1 MLNEKKIYDKLEEIV
16 GLMKDLQ
23 MSFFDRFPEDANEY
37 RTSWSEL
44 YDMATDD
51 YYTMC
56 SVKHELNKLLED
68 IDEFVYDEEK

>member
-1 MLNEKKIYDKLEEIV
+1 MLNEKKICNKLDEILALFKEV
-16 GLMKDLQ
+16 RMD
-23 MSFFDRFPEDANEY
+23 FFQRFPEDANED

-56 SVKHELNKLLED
+56 SVKNELNKLLDD
-68 IDEFVYDEEK
+68 IVECAYDE

>member
-1 MLNEKKIYDKLEEIV
+1 MLNEKKICNKLEEIIA
-16 GLMKDLQ
+16 LMKDLR
-23 MSFFDRFPEDANEY
+23 MDFFQRFPEDANEY
-37 RTSWSEL
+37 RTSWDEL

-56 SVKHELNKLLED
+56 SVKNELNKLLED

>member
-1 MLNEKKIYDKLEEIV
+1 MLNEKKICAKLEEIIA
-16 GLMKDLQ
+16 LMKDLQ
-23 MSFFDRFPEDANEY
+23 MDFFWRFPEDANEY

-56 SVKHELNKLLED
+56 DVKNELNKLLED
-68 IDEFVYDEEK
+68 IDCFVYDEEK

>member
-1 MLNEKKIYDKLEEIV
+1 MLNEKKICNKLDEI
-16 GLMKDLQ
+16 LALFKDIR
-23 MSFFDRFPEDANEY
+23 MDFFQSFPEDANED

-56 SVKHELNKLLED
+56 SVKNELNKLLND
-68 IDEFVYDEEK
+68 IDEFVYDEEI

>member
-1 MLNEKKIYDKLEEIV
+1 MLNEKKICNKLEEIV
-16 GLMKDLQ
+16 ALVNDLR
-23 MSFFDRFPEDANEY
+23 MGFFDRFPEDANED

-56 SVKHELNKLLED
+56 GVKNELNKLLED
-68 IDEFVYDEEK
+68 IDCFVYDEEK